1 VGRFTARVIPARAA
15 APVRH
20 LQQAALDVE
29 LVCSNAGARIVA
41 WNNVII
47 QSVHRADL
55 AWVSAFDA
63 SLRKGLRSYP
73 KGVVSLAFLH
83 TGLRPAAKEV
93 RNEVSRILR
102 EADGQVHHVLCV
114 EDVGLVAQLLVTVI
128 RGVIVLSRKQV
139 NYTLPVSRA
148 EAITKTLPLVTGA
161 ARSGTLEPE
170 LAQAVAFCC
179 SAA

>member
-1 VGRFTARVIPARAA
+1 VGRFTARVTPERAV
-15 APVRH
+15 APVRQ
-20 LQQAALDVE
+20 LQQSALDAG
-29 LVCSNAGARIVA
+29 LVSSNDGARIVA

-47 QSVHRADL
+47 QSVHRADI

-63 SLRKGLRSYP
+63 SLRKGLRSHP

-83 TGLRPAAKEV
+83 TGLRPAPKEV

-102 EADGQVHHVLCV
+102 ETDGQVHHVLCV

-128 RGVIVLSRKQV
+128 RGVMVLSGKRV
-139 NYTLPVSRA
+139 NYALPLSRA
-148 EAITKTLPLVTGA
+148 EAIAKTLPLVTGA
-161 ARSGTLEPE
+161 ARSGNLEPE